1 MKKVLL
7 LFAAATLLV
16 SCAKTIDIVD
26 EKDRPTDPSKDPAK
40 ELTLST
46 YANLTRAI
54 AEGTKV
60 PSDNFI
66 GFLPRFFSDASSGEV
81 DIESSNKLTQFGYDF
96 DYQVWRGLSKFRPN
110 PVDTTGFS
118 ELFATKGL
126 IEDLQK
132 ENFGFNPFYWPGG
145 DRVALDYVA
154 YSYCNLLKVLISA
167 VDRYLSPLALD
178 GKSVVTTDFP
188 VFEVLDYLAVAD
200 PYPVNANRLDVYY
213 QYTVLNILSVALSQA
228 FSGGAVIDPIAVGII
243 VALDKIVDDARNG
256 KPLMSMEDL
265 DKLIMAA
272 IPAVMEQIQQKG
284 KEEKEEKMG
293 PEEEGTKP
301 LLGKAAS
308 TGIKIPKELQEL
320 LGTSTVEAVQFVA
333 DYVEAYRVMID
344 DKYESEKLKDEE
356 VREIMNEAYFIFM
369 TKCAAIS
376 KYIQDD
382 LLFAHDRGVKNKD
395 GSVTA
400 IFNHAKS
407 WVKVIVNNNSRND
420 VFVAG
425 VTFENVSTGGT
436 LVIDNS
442 KSSPETYWD
451 FTAKRHPRHQND
463 YYDREGDSDDPDT
476 GERTGISF
484 DPYKQGG
491 TITKAA
497 AATKAVGSG
506 DAASPL
512 DEKSMEMLQGLLKQ
526 MNLDLDEEDIKEI
539 AETLFNS
546 GLIPDTYYVPAHCYG
561 PARNIDSISVD
572 DGKALKFTCLNSSNP
587 ISEVLGLAENLGG
600 VMFPAQEPG
609 RIKISYYSWENEH
622 QMRGTKS
629 NITLDTLEMYSSL
642 KYLNKKLDNESLHEV
657 SLNLPRNPW
666 RMGYEYIYVIN
677 ISDNELT
684 IDAYEKEW
692 EVEPVTPFI
701 GPDVPGGVAPL
712 EQGGELSPIFTQ
724 K

>member
-54 AEGTKV
+54 AEGTEV

-96 DYQVWRGLSKFRPN
+96 DYKVWRGLSKFRPN
-110 PVDTTGFS
+110 PVDTQGFS
-118 ELFATKGL
+118 EYFATKGL

-178 GKSVVTTDFP
+178 GQSVTAIPT

-228 FSGGAVIDPIAVGII
+228 FVDGAVIHPIALGVV
-243 VALDKIVDDARNG
+243 VALDKIVDDAKNG

-272 IPAVMEQIQQKG
+272 IPVVMGKIKEKG
-284 KEEKEEKMG
+284 KEEQ
-293 PEEEGTKP
+293 PEEEKVKP
-301 LLGKAAS
+301 TIKSAS
-308 TGIKIPKELQEL
+308 SGSGISKELQEL
-320 LGTSTVEAVQFVA
+320 LGKSTVEAVQFVA
-333 DYVEAYRVMID
+333 EYVEAYIVMTE
-344 DKYESEKLKDEE
+344 DKYESEKLTDEM

-395 GSVTA
+395 GSVKAT
-400 IFNHAKS
+400 FNHAKS

-451 FTAKRHPRHQND
+451 FTAERHNRHEYD
-463 YYDREGDSDDPDT
+463 YYDNDPYDDDDDPD
-476 GERTGISF
+476 GSNIGLSF
-484 DPYKQGG
+484 DPYQQGG

-512 DEKSMEMLQGLLKQ
+512 DEESMKMLQGLLKK
-526 MNLDLDEEDIKEI
+526 MNLDLDEEEMKEMI
-539 AETLFNS
+539 TTLFGS

-561 PARNIDSISVD
+561 PAKEIDSISVG
-572 DGKALKFTCLNSSNP
+572 DGKALKFTCLNSSNT
-587 ISEVLGLAENLGG
+587 ISDVLGLAENLGG

-622 QMRGTKS
+622 QMRGTQG

-642 KYLNKKLDNESLHEV
+642 KYLNKKLGDDSLHEV

-684 IDAYEKEW
+684 IDAIEKEW
-692 EVEPVTPFI
+692 EVKPVTPFI

-712 EQGGELSPIFTQ
+712 EKGDDLTGIFTQ
-724 K
+724 QY

>member
-54 AEGTKV
+54 AEGTDV

-96 DYQVWRGLSKFRPN
+96 DYKVWRGLSKFRPN

-118 ELFATKGL
+118 ELFPTKGL

-178 GKSVVTTDFP
+178 GQSVANPT

-200 PYPVNANRLDVYY
+200 PYRVNANRLDVYY

-243 VALDKIVDDARNG
+243 VALDKIVDDAKNG

-272 IPAVMEQIQQKG
+272 IPAVMEQIQKEG

-293 PEEEGTKP
+293 PEDKETQQ

-308 TGIKIPKELQEL
+308 TGIKIPEELQKL
-320 LGTSTVEAVQFVA
+320 LGKSTVEAVQFVA
-333 DYVEAYRVMID
+333 EYVEAYRVMTG
-344 DKYESEKLKDEE
+344 DKYESEKLTDDR

-369 TKCAAIS
+369 TKLAAIS

-395 GSVTA
+395 GSVKAT
-400 IFNHAKS
+400 FNHAKS

-451 FTAKRHPRHQND
+451 FTAERHSRHEND

-484 DPYKQGG
+484 DPYEQGG

-512 DEKSMEMLQGLLKQ
+512 DEESMKMLQGLLEQ
-526 MNLDLDEEDIKEI
+526 MNLHLDEKEMKEMI
-539 AETLFNS
+539 TTLFGS

-561 PARNIDSISVD
+561 PAKKIDSISVG
-572 DGKALKFTCLNSSNP
+572 DGKALKFTCLNSSNS
-587 ISEVLGLAENLGG
+587 ISDVLGLAENLGG

-642 KYLNKKLDNESLHEV
+642 KYLDKKLGDESLHEV

-684 IDAYEKEW
+684 IDAIEKEW

-712 EQGGELSPIFTQ
+712 GKGDDLTGIFTQ
-724 K
+724 QK

>member
-7 LFAAATLLV
+7 LFAALALLV

-26 EKDRPTDPSKDPAK
+26 EKDKPTDPSEDPVS
-40 ELTLST
+40 ELTFST

-54 AEGTKV
+54 AEGTTV

-66 GFLPRFFSDASSGEV
+66 GLLPRFFSETSSSKFDG
-81 DIESSNKLTQFGYDF
+81 SNRLTQFGYDF
-96 DYQVWRGLSKFRPN
+96 DREVWRGLSKFKPN
-110 PVDTTGFS
+110 PVDTTGFAES
-118 ELFATKGL
+118 TKGL
-126 IEDLQK
+126 FEELQK
-132 ENFGFNPFYWPGG
+132 KNFPFNPFYWPGG
-145 DRVALDYVA
+145 DRVALDYVS

-167 VDRYLSPLALD
+167 VDRYLSPLALE
-178 GKSVVTTDFP
+178 GQSVTAQP
-188 VFEVLDYLAVAD
+188 IVFQVLDYLAVAD
-200 PYPVNANRLDVYY
+200 PFPVNENRLDVYY

-228 FSGGAVIDPIAVGII
+228 FSEGAVIDPIALGII
-243 VALDKIVDDARNG
+243 VALDKIVDDAKNG

-272 IPAVMEQIQQKG
+272 IPAVMKQIEQKK
-284 KEEKEEKMG
+284 KEEQ
-293 PEEEGTKP
+293 PEEEKVKP
-301 LLGKAAS
+301 MKSAS
-308 TGIKIPKELQEL
+308 SGSGIPKELQEL
-320 LGTSTVEAVQFVA
+320 LGKSTVEAVQFVA
-333 DYVEAYRVMID
+333 EYVEAYRVMTG
-344 DKYESEKLKDEE
+344 DKDKSEKDR

-369 TKCAAIS
+369 TKLAAIS

-382 LLFAHDRGVKNKD
+382 LLYAHDRSVKNNNGPVKA
-395 GSVTA
+395 TY
-400 IFNHAKS
+400 NHAKA
-407 WVKVIVNNNSRND
+407 WVKVLVNNRSNND
-420 VFVAG
+420 IFVAG
-425 VTFENVSTGGT
+425 VTFEDVRTGGT

-451 FTAKRHPRHQND
+451 FTAERHPSHQND
-463 YYDREGDSDDPDT
+463 YYDREDDPDDPDT

-484 DPYKQGG
+484 DPYVQGG

-512 DEKSMEMLQGLLKQ
+512 DEESMKMLQGLLEQ
-526 MNLDLDEEDIKEI
+526 MNLDLDEEDIKDI

-546 GLIPDTYYVPAHCYG
+546 GLIPDTYYVPSQCYG
-561 PARNIDSISVD
+561 PAKRIDSISVD
-572 DGKALKFTCLNSSNP
+572 DGKALKFTCLNSSNT
-587 ISEVLGLAENLGG
+587 ISDVLELAENLGG

-642 KYLNKKLDNESLHEV
+642 KYLNKKLNQEDLHEV

-666 RMGYEYIYVIN
+666 KMGVQYIYVIN

-692 EVEPVTPFI
+692 EVKPVTPFI

-712 EQGGELSPIFTQ
+712 EQGGELNPIFTQ